1 MSTIRRRE
9 LLGRGATAL
18 AALSVGVL
26 AAAGPALADQQ
37 GNVDAIIARIRDTL
51 EGSMDQPDWPRRYA
65 LAKMNI
71 EDLKKTLAYGGK
83 VSSNPVAAFR
93 AKLQGMLDER
103 STAFKVYLDTQ
114 TKLEHLR
121 KIEARGAVAD
131 IGAEMI
137 SKLTPKPGWGTVAS
151 SFGTHNASIIRQDF
165 ARLKTY
171 EQGIKVIDGYIQSI
185 LPSIHDIEQRRNAL
199 GPLVSAYAALTQAG
213 FDGSY
218 VGAFHG
224 GGAGKITFTVKGA
237 QVLSGTISGSS
248 GGDPVLGHFS
258 GTISP
263 DGTITTSL
271 TGTLTDSSA
280 AKMGSFPF
288 AGHLNG
294 RVVGAIGT
302 GTWEGKNSWGNPKG
316 DWSASRQ

>member
-1 MSTIRRRE
+1 MHRRT
-9 LLGRGATAL
+9 LLGGGLLALAATAL
-18 AALSVGVL
+18 
-26 AAAGPALADQQ
+26 AGPALADQQ
-37 GNVDAIIARIRDTL
+37 ANVDAIIARIRDTL

-103 STAFKVYLDTQ
+103 SAAFKVYLDTQ

-121 KIEARGAVAD
+121 KTEARGAVAD

-137 SKLTPKPGWGTVAS
+137 AKLTPKPGWGTVAS

-213 FDGSY
+213 FDGTY
-218 VGAFHG
+218 VGSFHG

-263 DGTITTSL
+263 DGTITTTLS
-271 TGTLTDSSA
+271 GTLTDSSA
-280 AKMGSFPF
+280 AKLGSFPF

-302 GTWEGKNSWGNPKG
+302 GTWEGKNNWGNPKG